1 MRSSLIALLLFL
13 CSPVPA
19 MPQEASGIGEWQTY
33 LSYAGGQTVAEGAD
47 RYYAATNHG
56 LYAFNTKANNLVT
69 YTPQQGF
76 SGIDITA
83 MRYHEA
89 TSQLFIAYESGLI
102 DVVKDGTNIRTLTAI
117 ADKNIVGAKKV
128 LAFTFSNGT
137 AYIATTF
144 GLVTYDLG
152 DQTFGST
159 FFGPLA
165 PQWRTSGFARLND
178 TLFAATEQGLLKAPA
193 QGVNLQDV
201 NAWKLERANTLGA
214 VTSYQDKLYFQADS
228 QLLVRRAGRWR
239 PLGINIDGEVDLN
252 KDQGQLLI
260 SRSRNRA
267 LAIGPDG
274 TLDSLDA
281 NKANRAFLDE
291 KGNLWYGKGFFPLL
305 KREEQ
310 GDLQFFLTDGPGGSD
325 AWSVSVQD
333 QTLYATAGGYGDNFS
348 ATFNPTG
355 FYKRNPDG
363 SWRNYNRLN
372 SDSLARLDI
381 RDFVNIAADPQRDRF
396 FAASFENGLVSY
408 RNGEFFRHY
417 TPQNSGLSFAR
428 IAGGR
433 FLRVADV
440 TFDQEG
446 NLWMTNNAA
455 SEPLVCLTSE
465 GEWFSFSL
473 NGVSAVLDLIIDD
486 QGRKWMRTQ
495 GNGVVVYDD
504 NGTIPNS
511 RDDQV
516 RQLTDREGRG
526 GLPSSTVLSL
536 AEDKDGNI
544 WVGTADGVGVF
555 FSTRR
560 LFERAISAQEV
571 FVNQGEE
578 AGLLLSGEQVTAIA
592 VDGGNNKWFGTPNG
606 VLYTT
611 PSGDEVLNRFTADN
625 SPLLSSSVRDIAIDG
640 TDGKVYFATNSGLVS
655 YRSRATDGGDEYDDV
670 YAFPNPV
677 KPGYNGTIAIKGL
690 VANVSVRITDATGNL
705 VRAVQAN
712 GGQAVWNGR
721 NRSGQ
726 RVNSGVYY
734 VYATDE
740 QGNQTK
746 VTKILVMN

>member
-1 MRSSLIALLLFL
+1 MPARS
-13 CSPVPA
+13 
-19 MPQEASGIGEWQTY
+19 QEASGIGEWQTY
-33 LSYAGGQTVAEGAD
+33 LSYAGGQTVAEGED
-47 RYYAATNHG
+47 RYYAGTNHG
-56 LYAFNTKANNLVT
+56 LYAFNTKENNLVT

-76 SGIDITA
+76 SGIDITT
-83 MRYHEA
+83 MRYHEP
-89 TSQLFIAYESGLI
+89 TRQLFIAYESGLI
-102 DVVKDGTNIRTLTAI
+102 DVIKDGTDIRTLTAI
-117 ADKNIVGAKKV
+117 ADKNIVGAKEV

-165 PQWRTSGFARLND
+165 PQWRTTSLARLQD

-201 NAWKLERANTLGA
+201 NVWELERANTLGA
-214 VTSYQDKLYFQADS
+214 VTSYQDELYFQADS
-228 QLLVRRAGRWR
+228 QLLIRRDGQWS
-239 PLGINIDGEVDLN
+239 PLGIDIDGEVDLN

-260 SRSRNRA
+260 SRSENSA
-267 LAIGPDG
+267 LAIGPAG
-274 TLDSLDA
+274 KLDTLDA
-281 NKANRAFLDE
+281 NSANRVFLDK

-305 KREEQ
+305 KREKQ

-363 SWRNYNRLN
+363 SWKNYNRLN

-381 RDFVNIAADPQRDRF
+381 RDFVNVAADPQRDRF

-417 TPQNSGLSFAR
+417 TPRNSGLSFAR
-428 IAGGR
+428 IGGAR

-440 TFDQEG
+440 TFDQDG

-455 SEPLVCLTSE
+455 NEPLVCLTSE
-465 GEWFSFSL
+465 GEWFSFPL

-486 QGRKWMRTQ
+486 EGRKWMRTQ

-504 NGTIPNS
+504 NGTIPTS
-511 RDDQV
+511 SDDQV
-516 RQLTDREGRG
+516 RQLTDQDGRG

-536 AEDKDGNI
+536 AADKEGNI
-544 WVGTADGVGVF
+544 WVGTTDGIGVF

-560 LFERAISAQEV
+560 LFDRAISAQEV

-640 TDGKVYFATNSGLVS
+640 TDGQVYFATNSGLVS
-655 YRSRATDGGDEYDDV
+655 YRSRATEGSSQYNDV

-677 KPGYNGTIAIKGL
+677 QPGYNGTIAIKGL
-690 VANVSVRITDATGNL
+690 VANVSVKITDATGNL
-705 VRAVQAN
+705 VKAVQAN
-712 GGQAVWNGR
+712 GGQAVWDGR